1 MIKFNLKNIY
11 TDSVSLKYLII
22 LVTILLVFVC
32 GYFFCLKSL
41 LIEKNNIYSQVKQL
55 EIKIKEQRN
64 ILSEYAFRQRE
75 ISAIKKRYV
84 FYTSNYSH
92 IILLLL
98 TGQLLA
104 RNFTIK
110 ELKILSVQKEKFF
123 YEIWFKVCLLSNN
136 INISEF
142 LYQIENLQYIIL
154 LENFSWNFSNTISAN
169 SVVKKEIELL
179 FHVYYYGDDP
189 SNFNLAVS
197 NLNRIIAKNLSTL
210 QENILTQY
218 PLSRFKMVGF
228 LSKDDG
234 ERNWGFIKLPNSQI
248 YKLKLGDSIG
258 LERGLVMAINSKKIF
273 VQIRELNKIIELSMG
288 TGKFGH
294 VMALSD

>member
-1 MIKFNLKNIY
+1 
-11 TDSVSLKYLII
+11 
-22 LVTILLVFVC
+22 
-32 GYFFCLKSL
+32 
-41 LIEKNNIYSQVKQL
+41 
-55 EIKIKEQRN
+55 
-64 ILSEYAFRQRE
+64 
-75 ISAIKKRYV
+75 
-84 FYTSNYSH
+84 
-92 IILLLL
+92 
-98 TGQLLA
+98 
-104 RNFTIK
+104 
-110 ELKILSVQKEKFF
+110 
-123 YEIWFKVCLLSNN
+123 
-136 INISEF
+136 
-142 LYQIENLQYIIL
+142 L

-179 FHVYYYGDDP
+179 FHVYYYGDDA
-189 SNFNLAVS
+189 SNFNLSVS
-197 NLNRIIAKNLSTL
+197 NLNRIIAKNLSPL
-210 QENILTQY
+210 QENILTKY

-273 VQIRELNKIIELSMG
+273 VQSRELNKIIELSMG